1 MALPR
6 NNPSLLSGLPEHLS
20 ASLFGNTTP
29 VRLKADEVLFLAD
42 DAGDGCYRV
51 EDGLLKVTMAPEP
64 RNARMRSVPARDT
77 IVTLSSPSSTR

>member
-6 NNPSLLSGLPEHLS
+6 TNTSLLTALPEHLA

-29 VRLKADEVLFLAD
+29 VRLKADEVLFLAG

-51 EDGLLKVTMAPEP
+51 
-64 RNARMRSVPARDT
+64 
-77 IVTLSSPSSTR
+77 